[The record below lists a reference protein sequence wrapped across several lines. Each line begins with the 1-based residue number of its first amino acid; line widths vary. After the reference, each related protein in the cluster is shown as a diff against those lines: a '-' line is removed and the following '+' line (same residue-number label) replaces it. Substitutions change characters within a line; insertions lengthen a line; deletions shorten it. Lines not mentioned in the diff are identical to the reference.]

1 MKTLF
6 DVMDKLEENGYSVEY
21 DDCITW
27 LDIESANG
35 HVSMKPIFLSD
46 EQSIDIIESFIIP
59 DFADNDTKEMNIYLE
74 SYPKRETIEMPNAID
89 LYNTI
94 VEWLNEKVA

>member
-1 MKTLF
+1 MKSLF

-27 LDIESANG
+27 LDIESENS

-46 EQSIDIIESFIIP
+46 EYYIDIIESYIIP
-59 DFADNDTKEMNIYLE
+59 DFADNDTNEMNIYLE
-74 SYPKRETIEMPNAID
+74 NYPKRETIQTPNATD

-94 VEWLNEKVA
+94 VEWLR

>member
-21 DDCITW
+21 DEWITW
-27 LDIESANG
+27 LDIESDCG
-35 HVSMKPIFLSD
+35 HVSMQPMLND
-46 EQSIDIIESFIIP
+46 EYGIEVIESYIIP
-59 DFADNDTKEMNIYLE
+59 DFANSDTKEMNIYLE
-74 SYPKRETIEMPNAID
+74 NYPRRETIQAPNATE

-94 VEWLNEKVA
+94 VEWLR

>member
-27 LDIESANG
+27 LDIESSNG

-46 EQSIDIIESFIIP
+46 EYNDEVIESYIIP
-59 DFADNDTKEMNIYLE
+59 DFANSNTNEMNFYLE
-74 SYPKRETIEMPNAID
+74 NYPKRETIQTPNATD

-94 VEWLNEKVA
+94 VEWLK